1 MGVLKGL
8 RIKMQ
13 ERKQKRKAKRL
24 LKSTLLKR
32 KKTPDFWKKV
42 QKIGIACGA
51 VGAAII
57 AAPVA
62 LPAALIT
69 AGGYLIAVGGVTATL
84 SQLTKDDAK

>member
-1 MGVLKGL
+1 MQFFQRNKDMELK
-8 RIKMQ
+8 
-13 ERKQKRKAKRL
+13 KRWNA
-24 LKSTLLKR
+24 
-32 KKTPDFWKKV
+32 KTPDFWKKV

-51 VGAAII
+51 IGAAIV

-62 LPAALIT
+62 LPAAIIT